1 MSDFIFPFL
10 KTGSVSSVIKTTGT
24 SLAVQWLRLHVLNT
38 DGSGSVPGGEA
49 KILYAAQHSQKI
61 NK

>member
-1 MSDFIFPFL
+1 MCGFIFPFL
-10 KTGSVSSVIKTTGT
+10 KIWNVSNVIKTTGT
-24 SLAVQWLRLHVLNT
+24 SLAVQWLRFHVLTT
-38 DGSGSVPGGEA
+38 DGLGSVPGGGA